1 MTTLFD
7 QLLGSWELVA
17 YTQISDTGRVHHP
30 LGEDA
35 VGSIV
40 YTPERRMSVNIMRTG
55 RATWASPYPGA
66 GTEAEAAAAAAGYIA
81 YAGGFTV
88 DETASVVEHH
98 VDVSLLP
105 NWVGDVQKRHVDL
118 RGDELVLEAPPVT
131 DAAGNSA
138 TPRLR
143 WRRMR

>member
-17 YTQISDTGRVHHP
+17 YTQISDAGRPQHP

-35 VGSIV
+35 VGSII
-40 YTPERRMSVNIMRTG
+40 YTPQSRMSVNIMRTG
-55 RATWASPYPGA
+55 RAIWASPNPGA
-66 GTEAEAAAAAAGYIA
+66 GTEAETADAAAGYIA
-81 YAGGFTV
+81 YAGGFSV

-98 VDVSLLP
+98 VDVSLYP
-105 NWVGDVQKRHVDL
+105 NWIGVAQRRLVDL
-118 RGDELVLEAPPVT
+118 RGDELVLEAPPIT

-143 WRRMR
+143 WRRVP